1 MKAMACCLDV
11 FAGARENIACSVV
24 LAALASAVTAPITP
38 AHAAVANGNIAY
50 EKLLSATTHNIFE
63 LDMTNGTSK
72 GLTDTTAADSDPSW
86 SPNGGM
92 LAFSSNREGDRE
104 LYVLNPDASIT
115 RLTYR
120 AGIDEEPT
128 WSPDCR
134 YIAYRSYA
142 AETSSYDIFYIPS
155 GGGSPINLSNSTGV
169 TETAPEWSPVDSRIT
184 YASNHDGDYEV
195 YVLNSDG
202 SVTQLTDNSYDDTS
216 PNWSPDGSM
225 IAYRSILPG
234 NNNEIFTV
242 PSGGSTAV
250 NITNTPSNEMAPKW
264 APDGSMIAFVYIATG
279 TLELRTMKPDGSGT
293 ETVARDFISTD
304 FSWRPIK
311 DIDPCASSPPSSST
325 SKLELTRPRLST
337 SNRRRVS
344 RGWLY
349 NMLRTGGFKGTISG
363 YVKLE
368 GSLVRRRSK
377 KTRKGKRVIFCE
389 SLMGRRAKCGRP
401 STKGVKVETPTSSGE
416 SSFAYRPLGYG
427 AKLRRSLTKLKRG
440 KRLARGGYILSLR
453 ATDANG
459 QTTTYEYRLKVV

>member
-1 MKAMACCLDV
+1 MKAMVCCLDV
-11 FAGARENIACSVV
+11 FTGARENIAYSVV
-24 LAALASAVTAPITP
+24 LAALASTVTAPITP
-38 AHAAVANGNIAY
+38 AHAAVRNGNIAY
-50 EKLLSATTHNIFE
+50 ERILSTTNHNIYE
-63 LDMTNGTSK
+63 LDMATGTSR
-72 GLTDTTAADSDPSW
+72 GLTSTTASDLDPAW
-86 SPNGGM
+86 SPNGGT

-104 LYVLNPDASIT
+104 IYVLNPDASIT

-120 AGIDEEPT
+120 AGIDEGPT

-155 GGGSPINLSNSTGV
+155 GGGSPTNLSNSTGV
-169 TETAPEWSPVDSRIT
+169 TETMPEWSPVDSRIV
-184 YASNHDGDYEV
+184 YASNHDGDYEI
-195 YVLNSDG
+195 YVLNGDG
-202 SVTQLTDNSYDDTS
+202 SITQLTDNSYDDTG

-242 PSGGSTAV
+242 PSGGGTAV
-250 NITNTPSNEMAPKW
+250 NITSSPANEIAPKW
-264 APDGSMIAFVYIATG
+264 APDGSIVAFVYIAEG

-293 ETVARDFISTD
+293 ETVASVLITTD

-311 DIDPCASSPPSSST
+311 DIDPCASSPPFSST

-337 SNRRRVS
+337 SKRKRVS

-349 NMLRTGGFKGTISG
+349 KMLRTGGFKGTISG
-363 YVKLE
+363 YAKLE

-377 KTRKGKRVIFCE
+377 KTRKGKRIFICE
-389 SLMGRRAKCGRP
+389 SLMSRRAKCGRP
-401 STKGVKVETPTSSGE
+401 SAKGVKVEVPTSSGE

-427 AKLRRSLTKLKRG
+427 AKLRRSLTKLNRG
-440 KRLARGGYILSLR
+440 RLLARGGYILSLK

-459 QTTTYEYRLKVV
+459 RSTTYEYRLRVV